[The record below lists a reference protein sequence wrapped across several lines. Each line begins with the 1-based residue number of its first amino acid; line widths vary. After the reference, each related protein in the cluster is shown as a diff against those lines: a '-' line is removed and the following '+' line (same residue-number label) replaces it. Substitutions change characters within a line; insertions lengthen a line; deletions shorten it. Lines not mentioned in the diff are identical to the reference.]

1 MASLAR
7 NAEASLSKLLS
18 RPWNRASSRHQPPA
32 TVSATLTRK
41 KPVEDATLD
50 LNSIASQNLDHAH
63 ARRLVRSAFT
73 HLQQQL
79 DHPLYKLAPPG
90 IRTEEWYEINFK
102 GQEVFC
108 KSWMPKPG
116 VRIKGSVCFC
126 HGYGDTCTF
135 FFEGIAS
142 QIASSG
148 YAVYAVDHPGFGLS
162 EGLHGYIQNF
172 DDLVDN
178 AYEMFAKIKGRPEV
192 RGLPSFILGQ
202 SMGGAVTIKLHLK
215 DPSEWDGVILVA
227 PMCRISDELK
237 PPAPVLKVLT
247 CMASLLPKAKLMPE
261 NDLAELAFRDPVKRK
276 MCDYNVISYSHRM
289 RLKTAVEL
297 LKATEEIEA
306 QVDQVSAPLLI
317 LHGAADK
324 VTDPTVS
331 QFLYENAA
339 SEDKTLK
346 LYEGGF
352 HSILEG
358 EPDDRIFAVFVDIM
372 T

>member
-18 RPWNRASSRHQPPA
+18 RPWNRASSQQQQQPA
-32 TVSATLTRK
+32 NVSATLTKK
-41 KPVEDATLD
+41 KPDEGVTVD
-50 LNSIASQNLDHAH
+50 LNSIASLNLDHAH
-63 ARRLVRSAFT
+63 SRRLVRSAFT

-90 IRTEEWYEINFK
+90 IRTEEWYEINYK

-108 KSWMPKPG
+108 KSWMPESG
-116 VRIKGSVCFC
+116 VRIKGSMCFC

-178 AYEMFAKIKGRPEV
+178 AYEMFAKIEGRPEV

-202 SMGGAVTIKLHLK
+202 SMGGAVTLKLHLK

-227 PMCRISDELK
+227 PMCRCE
-237 PPAPVLKVLT
+237 
-247 CMASLLPKAKLMPE
+247 
-261 NDLAELAFRDPVKRK
+261 
-276 MCDYNVISYSHRM
+276 YNVISYSHRM
-289 RLKTAVEL
+289 RLQTAVEL
-297 LKATEEIEA
+297 LRATEEIEA
-306 QVDQVSAPLLI
+306 QVDQVWTLGFAL
-317 LHGAADK
+317 
-324 VTDPTVS
+324 
-331 QFLYENAA
+331 
-339 SEDKTLK
+339 SET
-346 LYEGGF
+346 F
-352 HSILEG
+352 
-358 EPDDRIFAVFVDIM
+358 DICSN
-372 T
+372 